1 MDTAKI
7 ICDLSVLP
15 ITQQKEI
22 ADYIE
27 FLKKRY
33 KKTPS
38 ARTSRPRKQKLST
51 ESFIGIWQNRKDM
64 KDSISWVRNTRLT
77 EWSG

>member
-7 ICDLSVLP
+7 IRDLSVLP

-33 KKTPS
+33 KKTALS
-38 ARTSRPRKQKLST
+38 RTSRPRKQKLST

-64 KDSISWVRNTRLT
+64 KDSVSWVRNTRLT

>member
-7 ICDLSVLP
+7 IRDLSVLP

-33 KKTPS
+33 KKTPL

>member
-7 ICDLSVLP
+7 IRDLSVLP

-22 ADYIE
+22 ADYIA

-33 KKTPS
+33 KKTVS
-38 ARTSRPRKQKLST
+38 SRTSIPRKQKLST